1 MVAADGSGALVFK
14 VGDKVVSDSL
24 TYTGS
29 SWTTFEQVSGS
40 ITLEK
45 GEQILTMEVAKGYI
59 DIDWFQ
65 ISKAGEGPGTGP
77 GTDAIKQ
84 TVAFDDP
91 SVRQDYHVFD
101 MNGMFMGI
109 LTAYGFDAAKQI
121 LQTSNDVKTSG
132 IYLLR
137 NRATGQMQKVRVV
150 R

>member
-1 MVAADGSGALVFK
+1 
-14 VGDKVVSDSL
+14 
-24 TYTGS
+24 
-29 SWTTFEQVSGS
+29 
-40 ITLEK
+40 
-45 GEQILTMEVAKGYI
+45 
-59 DIDWFQ
+59 
-65 ISKAGEGPGTGP
+65 
-77 GTDAIKQ
+77 
-84 TVAFDDP
+84 
-91 SVRQDYHVFD
+91 